1 MLISCGCAYWLIIY
15 HALPY
20 AQICRFQVKI
30 NRSHPVSNAMNTFD
44 ISYNGTPIANMGCY
58 SSFDIYFFCH
68 DGTPYWWDVMTYC
81 LSWWNSLRGCHD
93 LLFIMME
100 LLQGMSWSGTRLQFS
115 QILVEILCGDVHLL
129 QFLSE
134 DIKSNEQYK
143 LQKKTK
149 CKSTNQYRTNTK
161 TFVIMWNMTFQF
173 FYSFHGLMWHLW
185 CCFQRDI
192 IFSLWTM

>member
-1 MLISCGCAYWLIIY
+1 MLYLFWYI
-15 HALPY
+15 
-20 AQICRFQVKI
+20 F
-30 NRSHPVSNAMNTFD
+30 
-44 ISYNGTPIANMGCY
+44 
-58 SSFDIYFFCH
+58 FFCH

-81 LSWWNSLRGCHD
+81 ISWWNSLRGCHD

-134 DIKSNEQYK
+134 DIKSNEQYNNK
-143 LQKKTK
+143 RKPNA
-149 CKSTNQYRTNTK
+149 NQQTNTEPIQRLSWLCE
-161 TFVIMWNMTFQF
+161 TWLIHFIQL
-173 FYSFHGLMWHLW
+173 FHGLMWHLW

>member
-1 MLISCGCAYWLIIY
+1 
-15 HALPY
+15 
-20 AQICRFQVKI
+20 
-30 NRSHPVSNAMNTFD
+30 
-44 ISYNGTPIANMGCY
+44 
-58 SSFDIYFFCH
+58 
-68 DGTPYWWDVMTYC
+68 MTYC
-81 LSWWNSLRGCHD
+81 ISWWNSLRGCHD

-149 CKSTNQYRTNTK
+149 WKSTNQYKTNTK
-161 TFVIMWNMTFQF
+161 PIQNQYKDFSDYVIHDFSILLFIPWTDVTFMMLFSERHYIFIMNNVKWN
-173 FYSFHGLMWHLW
+173 S
-185 CCFQRDI
+185 
-192 IFSLWTM
+192 IF